1 MEKNTVLFDPALTEV
16 DMRPASRTEALKTL
30 VGQLQKLGYVND
42 KYLEQVIQREV
53 EFPTGLAFEHITVAL
68 PHANPEDVH
77 QSACVIG
84 RCLTPVPF
92 GSMEAPEKELPV
104 ELICVLALNNPDD
117 HLALLS
123 QLMKLFS
130 DDEQVRAI
138 RAAFSKE
145 ELCKVFTNSLTDH
158 L

>member
-1 MEKNTVLFDPALTEV
+1 MEKNTVLFDPALTKV
-16 DMRPASRTEALKTL
+16 DMRPVSRTEALKTL
-30 VGQLQKLGYVND
+30 VGELQKLDYVND
-42 KYLEQVIQREV
+42 RFLEQVIQREE

-84 RCLTPVPF
+84 RCLTPVIF
-92 GSMEAPEKELPV
+92 GSMESPEKELPI
-104 ELICVLALNNPDD
+104 ELICVLALNNPND

-130 DDEQVRAI
+130 DKDQIRAI
-138 RAAFSKE
+138 RAATSKE
-145 ELCKVFTNSLTDH
+145 ELCKVFTDGLTDC